1 MDYDSQTLVVLKT
14 ICKDRGLRVSG
25 SKAEVVIRLIE
36 DDESKSP
43 QPISIQQPNVVQQQP
58 VTHIIV
64 NQNADLTLQITGIG
78 IILYGFFRIG
88 MALIFSDWRPDQSFM
103 ALLIGLG
110 YLFGGTLTLQG
121 YKQGLQ
127 LTLIVLAISG
137 ILSLIYHDD
146 LSPLS
151 IGMDGTWPIGF
162 SVICSGTC
170 MLIVAIPLLGSA
182 DPSFKQGSPSYLSG
196 LLNAADFVSPIPLT
210 SGSLTN
216 QREPVETKIVITC
229 PQCDGSMKVPSEYK
243 GSVKCPRCKEK
254 VNIQ

>member
-170 MLIVAIPLLGSA
+170 MLIVAIPLLGPA
-182 DPSFKQGSPSYLSG
+182 DASFKQGHPSYL
-196 LLNAADFVSPIPLT
+196 NALMNTADLASPLPIT

>member
-1 MDYDSQTLVVLKT
+1 MDYDSQTLVALKT
-14 ICKDRGLRVSG
+14 MCKDRGLRVSG

-170 MLIVAIPLLGSA
+170 MLIVAIPLLGPA
-182 DPSFKQGSPSYLSG
+182 DASFKQGHPSYLNA
-196 LLNAADFVSPIPLT
+196 LLNTADLVSPLPLST
-210 SGSLTN
+210 GTLTN
-216 QREPVETKIVITC
+216 QREPVDTKIVITC
-229 PQCDGSMKVPSEYK
+229 PQCSGSMKVPSNYK
-243 GSVKCPRCKEK
+243 GSVRCPRCKEK
-254 VNIQ
+254 VKIQ

>member
-1 MDYDSQTLVVLKT
+1 MDYDSKTLVALKT
-14 ICKDRGLRVSG
+14 MCKDRGLRVSG

-43 QPISIQQPNVVQQQP
+43 QPISIQQPNQIQQQP

-78 IILYGFFRIG
+78 IILYGFFRMG
-88 MALIFSDWRPDQSFM
+88 MALLFSDWQPDQSFM

-110 YLFGGTLTLQG
+110 YLFGGVLTLQG

-127 LTLIVLAISG
+127 LTLVVLSISG
-137 ILSLIYHDD
+137 ILSLIYHDEF
-146 LSPLS
+146 SPLS
-151 IGMDGTWPIGF
+151 IGMGDTWPIGF

-170 MLIVAIPLLGSA
+170 MLIVAIPLLGPA
-182 DPSFKQGSPSYLSG
+182 DHSFKQGSPSYL
-196 LLNAADFVSPIPLT
+196 NALMNTADYVSPIPLST
-210 SGSLTN
+210 GTITN

-229 PQCDGSMKVPSEYK
+229 PKCSGSMKVPSDYK
-243 GSVKCPRCKEK
+243 GTVKCPRCKEK
-254 VNIQ
+254 ISIE

>member
-1 MDYDSQTLVVLKT
+1 MDYDSLTLVALKT
-14 ICKDRGLRVSG
+14 MCKDRGLRGSG

-151 IGMDGTWPIGF
+151 IGMEGTWPIGF

-170 MLIVAIPLLGSA
+170 MLIVAIPLLGPA
-182 DPSFKQGSPSYLSG
+182 DASFKQGHPSYL
-196 LLNAADFVSPIPLT
+196 NALMNTADLVSPLPLT
-210 SGSLTN
+210 SGSLTS
-216 QREPVETKIVITC
+216 QRAPVETKIVISC
-229 PQCDGSMKVPSEYK
+229 PQCSGSMKVPSDYK
-243 GSVKCPRCKEK
+243 GSVRCPRCKEK
-254 VNIQ
+254 VKVQ

>member
-1 MDYDSQTLVVLKT
+1 MDYDSQTLVALKT
-14 ICKDRGLRVSG
+14 MCKDRGLRVSG

-58 VTHIIV
+58 ITHIIV
-64 NQNADLTLQITGIG
+64 NQNADLTLQLTGIG

-88 MALIFSDWRPDQSFM
+88 MALIFSEWRPDQSFM

-151 IGMDGTWPIGF
+151 IGMAGTWPIGF

-170 MLIVAIPLLGSA
+170 MLIVAIPLLGPA
-182 DPSFKQGSPSYLSG
+182 DSSFKQGYPSYL
-196 LLNAADFVSPIPLT
+196 NALMNTADIVSPIPLT
-210 SGSLTN
+210 TGTITK
-216 QREPVETKIVITC
+216 QRKPVETKIVITC
-229 PQCDGSMKVPSEYK
+229 SKCSGSMKVPSDYK
-243 GSVKCPRCKEK
+243 GYVKCPRCKEK
-254 VNIQ
+254 ISIE

>member
-1 MDYDSQTLVVLKT
+1 MDYDNLTVVELKT
-14 ICKDRGLRVSG
+14 LCKDRGLRVSG
-25 SKAEVVIRLIE
+25 NKAEVVIRLME

-43 QPISIQQPNVVQQQP
+43 QPITIQQPNLIQQQP

-88 MALIFSDWRPDQSFM
+88 MALLFSDWRPDQSFM

-110 YLFGGTLTLQG
+110 YLLGGTLTLQG

-137 ILSLIYHDD
+137 ILSLIYHDEF
-146 LSPLS
+146 SPLS
-151 IGMDGTWPIGF
+151 IGMDGIWPIGF

-170 MLIVAIPLLGSA
+170 MLIVAIPLLGPA
-182 DPSFKQGSPSYLSG
+182 DHSFKQGSPSYLSS
-196 LLNAADFVSPIPLT
+196 LLNTADLVSPLPIT
-210 SGSLTN
+210 TGSVTN

-229 PQCDGSMKVPSEYK
+229 PQCSGSMKVPSDYK
-243 GSVKCPRCKEK
+243 GSVRCPRCKEK
-254 VNIQ
+254 INIK

>member
-14 ICKDRGLRVSG
+14 ICKDRGLRLSG

-127 LTLIVLAISG
+127 LTLVVLAISG

-170 MLIVAIPLLGSA
+170 MLIVAIPLLGPA
-182 DPSFKQGSPSYLSG
+182 DASFKQGHPSYL
-196 LLNAADFVSPIPLT
+196 NALMNTADLASPLPIT

-216 QREPVETKIVITC
+216 QREPVETKIVIKC
-229 PQCDGSMKVPSEYK
+229 PKCDGSMKVPSEYK